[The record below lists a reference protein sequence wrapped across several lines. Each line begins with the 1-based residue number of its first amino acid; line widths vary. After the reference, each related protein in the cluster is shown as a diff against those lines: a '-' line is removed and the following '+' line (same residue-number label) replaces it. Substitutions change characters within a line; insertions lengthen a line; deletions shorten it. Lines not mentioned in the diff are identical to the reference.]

1 MGQWKELIRLAFKG
15 RRFEGHALDLSA
27 LDELVRFQKIV
38 TETAKAL
45 WREANPDRERLPPH
59 FEDKIRLCLRRIE
72 EGSAVAP
79 LEVYIDDT
87 KQEYLY
93 DKGETQEPEEIRQ
106 ALSLACD
113 SFGSI
118 ERDRPLPST
127 FPRALISEYA
137 RWGRQLSEDESIEIV
152 RKGKKPVKITGVTQ
166 SRWSEL
172 SEIPHENLAEVTG
185 TILEVDVRLGH
196 FQIWTNERTYATVSF
211 NSQQEELVTDALKYH
226 GKCKVYVKGRGEFS
240 ADGKLIRITSVEDLS
255 LISIETPQPGLYER
269 SIEDVLEE
277 ISSEIPA
284 EEWRKL
290 PTDLSDN
297 LDHYIY
303 GWPKK

>member
-1 MGQWKELIRLAFKG
+1 MRSM
-15 RRFEGHALDLSA
+15 R
-27 LDELVRFQKIV
+27 LVRFQKIV

-196 FQIWTNERTYATVSF
+196 FQIWTNEKTYATVSF

-240 ADGKLIRITSVEDLS
+240 GRWQADSNYKCRDLS

>member
-1 MGQWKELIRLAFKG
+1 LGQWREVIRIAFKG

-45 WREANPDRERLPPH
+45 WREENPNRERLPPH
-59 FEDKIRLCLRRIE
+59 FEDNIRLCLRKIE

-79 LEVYIDDT
+79 LEVYVDDT
-87 KQEYLY
+87 RQETLY
-93 DKGETQEPEEIRQ
+93 NKGEIQEPEEIRK

-113 SFGSI
+113 SFASI
-118 ERDRPLPST
+118 ERDLPLPSAL
-127 FPRALISEYA
+127 PKALIPEYA
-137 RWGRQLSEDESIEIV
+137 RWGRQLSENESIEIV
-152 RKGKKPVKITGVTQ
+152 RRGKKPITITGTTQ
-166 SRWSEL
+166 SRWSGL
-172 SEIPHENLAEVTG
+172 SEAPHENLAEVTG
-185 TILEVDVRLGH
+185 TILEVDVRLSH
-196 FQIWTNERTYATVSF
+196 FQIWTNERTYTTVSF
-211 NSQQEELVTDALKYH
+211 NPQEEGLVTDALKQH

-240 ADGKLIRITSVEDLS
+240 SDGKLLRITNVEDLS
-255 LISIETPQPGLYER
+255 IVALETSQQGLYER

-277 ISSEIPA
+277 ISGEIPA
-284 EEWRKL
+284 DEWKKL
-290 PTDLSDN
+290 PTDSADN